1 MQLPVR
7 GNIALAWLAIG
18 GAIMLLAPHSVHN
31 ETLGWTATYWLLG
44 VPAFAM
50 LAKAGWAR
58 F

>member
-1 MQLPVR
+1 MQSPVR
-7 GNIALAWLAIG
+7 ANIALAWLAIG

-50 LAKAGWAR
+50 LAKAAWAR
-58 F
+58 L